1 MGLPQLRRIAACKIC
16 ATGSV
21 FMAVNKI
28 MHGDNSGSDGKK
40 AEKMCRWMAKSH
52 GNELRMTMDPTAHS
66 ATQLPLATFPLLTKV
81 LQPRAKNESG

>member
-21 FMAVNKI
+21 LMAVNKM

-52 GNELRMTMDPTAHS
+52 GNELGMTMVGQGKILQGIRPPSYHS
-66 ATQLPLATFPLLTKV
+66 FV
-81 LQPRAKNESG
+81 D